1 MLTAAGSGTIGFG
14 VARRSASTASPPTVI
29 TARAFALA
37 AGAIACATTGAL
49 VAPAAGAAVPA
60 ADRANLLRNPGAEA
74 GAASAQGWDSV
85 TVPGWTV
92 ARGLPTVVRYG
103 TSGFPAATRR
113 ARGQMFAGGP
123 GGSVRLLQRVRLP
136 APGPGAV
143 GGRPYVLSA
152 RLGASSTSRAS
163 VGIAFFGAG
172 GRRLATAGLGAVGG
186 RRRSRATGLTRRSVS
201 GRLPAG
207 AVRAEVTLRL
217 STSLTNIDGPY
228 APTVGYDRAV
238 ADDLALRVAGPVAAA
253 APLAPPAA
261 RVPRYDH
268 VFLFYFENQDV
279 RAIVGNRRQAPYYN
293 SLLSEGS
300 QLGRLYAEE
309 HPSDANYLAL
319 FGGGAFGIPLTDPL
333 EIDSQYTI
341 RAPTLGDRVDAVGE
355 TWKAYEESAAGP
367 CDDTVHGYYWDD
379 DLPMLY
385 FADVRDRP
393 AYCSAHVVPLE
404 AMASDL
410 HSAASTPTFTWVG
423 INDCDDMEGC
433 GIRAG
438 DRFLANQLGP
448 IMRSPAWRRQRSLA
462 IITFDEDA
470 YDHERPAQR
479 VPTLVLGSG
488 GVRRG
493 YVSGVRY
500 THYSLLRTIEGALRL
515 RTLTRND
522 RYAQPLN
529 DIFQAGAAGATAPE
543 NPYRA
548 SSVGRAASPRP
559 RVDEASLPAS
569 PGPPTAFVVSSQA
582 GTVTPVT
589 LATRRAGRAIA
600 VGRGPEAIAL
610 AANGRM
616 AYVVNS
622 GSDSVTPIQTGPRHA
637 EPPIPVGRNPRAIAV
652 TPNGR
657 TAFVSDADSNAVT
670 PIDLRTGMPGRAI
683 PVGRDPRGLAISPDG
698 RTLYV
703 LDWRGGEVTPI
714 DVTTERTRSPIPVG
728 SYPSSIAI
736 SRDGSHIYV
745 GNYGSDTVTPIATF
759 DERPGRPIPT
769 GQAPNALAVTP
780 DGATLDV
787 VDGDTDEVTP
797 ITTGSGRPGHP
808 IGVGIS
814 PTAIAISRS
823 GSTAY
828 VVNTISGTV
837 TPIDVARGRAGRA
850 IAVGPYAYPTD
861 ITLAPDGRTAVV
873 AGTYAG
879 TVRLLNTRTRAV
891 SRPIRVGALPVA
903 VAVTP

>member
-1 MLTAAGSGTIGFG
+1 VTI
-14 VARRSASTASPPTVI
+14 T
-29 TARAFALA
+29 RAFALT
-37 AGAIACATTGAL
+37 AGAIACAAAGM
-49 VAPAAGAAVPA
+49 VAPVAAEAAVPA
-60 ADRANLLRNPGAEA
+60 GARTNLLRNPGAEA

-85 TVPGWTV
+85 TIPGWKV

-103 TSGFPAATRR
+103 TKGFPAHGPT

-123 GGSVRLLQRVRLP
+123 GGSVRLVQWVGLDNP
-136 APGPGAV
+136 GGAPS
-143 GGRPYVLSA
+143 GGRAFVLSA

-163 VGIAFFGAG
+163 VRVAFFGTG
-172 GRRLATAGLGAVGG
+172 GRRLAVSAPSAVGG
-186 RRRSRATGLTRRSVS
+186 RRRSGATGLRRRSVR

-207 AVRAEVTLRL
+207 VIRAEVTLRL
-217 STSLTNIDGPY
+217 DTSLSDIDGPY
-228 APTVGYDRAV
+228 SPMVGYDRAV
-238 ADDLALRVAGPVAAA
+238 ADDLALRVSGPLKPAARLT
-253 APLAPPAA
+253 APVA

-293 SLLSEGS
+293 SLLSQGS
-300 QLGRLYAEE
+300 QLGQLYAEE
-309 HPSDANYLAL
+309 HPSDANYLAV
-319 FGGGAFGIPLTDPL
+319 FGGSAFGIPLTDPL

-341 RAPTLGDRVDAVGE
+341 RAPTLGDRVDAAGE

-379 DLPMLY
+379 DLPMMY
-385 FADVRDRP
+385 FADVRNRR

-404 AMASDL
+404 SMATDL
-410 HSAASTPTFTWVG
+410 GRTTTTPTFTWVG

-462 IITFDEDA
+462 IITFDEDE
-470 YDHERPAQR
+470 YDRERPAQR
-479 VPTLVLGSG
+479 VPTLVLGSA

-493 YVSGVRY
+493 YVSAERY

-522 RYAQPLN
+522 RYAQAVN
-529 DIFQAGAAGATAPE
+529 DIFQARAPGATAPP
-543 NPYRA
+543 NPYGAR
-548 SSVGRAASPRP
+548 SVGSAAPPVPRAAASPP
-559 RVDEASLPAS
+559 TP

-582 GTVTPVT
+582 GTVTPIT

-600 VGRGPEAIAL
+600 VGRNPQAIAL
-610 AANGRM
+610 SPDERM

-622 GSDSVTPIQTGPRHA
+622 GSDSVTPIQTGTRRPS
-637 EPPIPVGRNPRAIAV
+637 PPILVGRNPRGIAM

-657 TAFVSDADSNAVT
+657 TAFVSDAGSNAVT
-670 PIDLRTGMPGRAI
+670 PIDLRTGVPGPAI
-683 PVGRDPRGLAISPDG
+683 PVGPDPRRMAITPDG

-703 LDWRGGEVTPI
+703 LDWRGAEVTPI
-714 DVTTERTRSPIPVG
+714 DVNTRRALSPIRVG

-736 SRDGSHIYV
+736 TADGGRAYV
-745 GNYGSDTVTPIATF
+745 GNYGSNTVTPITTF
-759 DERPGRPIPT
+759 DDHPGRPIPT
-769 GQAPNALAVTP
+769 GQAPDALALTP
-780 DGATLDV
+780 DGATVEV
-787 VDGDTDEVTP
+787 VDGDTDQVTP
-797 ITTGSGRPGHP
+797 VTATRARAGPP
-808 IGVGIS
+808 IAVGIS

-823 GSTAY
+823 GATAY

-837 TPIDVARGRAGRA
+837 TPIDVARRRPGTA
-850 IAVGPYAYPTD
+850 IDVGTYAYPTA

-891 SRPIRVGALPVA
+891 SAPIKVGGLPVA